1 MILKL
6 TQIILAL
13 FLDKDKKKMTPV
25 CDSVA
30 CLHCILD
37 NKKVSNENVNDIP
50 QRMHVKR
57 DGCRARH
64 TILGNAC
71 WHRCTRVL
79 CGRDN
84 NIILLFFIIL
94 SSLILSPP
102 QLFISS
108 LPRPG
113 EIL

>member
-1 MILKL
+1 MNINNFNFISRQGQKNDSCIRYRSMSLL
-6 TQIILAL
+6 YTLI
-13 FLDKDKKKMTPV
+13 KKKSGMKM
-25 CDSVA
+25 SMI
-30 CLHCILD
+30 HH
-37 NKKVSNENVNDIP
+37 NV
-50 QRMHVKR
+50 R
-57 DGCRARH
+57 DGCRTRH
-64 TILGNAC
+64 TILGNVC

-94 SSLILSPP
+94 SLLILFPP